1 MLVSFVL
8 FGVAPKNAK
17 GTVTGPLPL
26 LGFLSLVAAMV
37 AGTTAAIRWRDAGV
51 DRSRRDWI
59 AAGMPS
65 AARLA
70 LHGQARQQYRE
81 LSERDPVHA
90 RGVGVGRPDRGRD
103 FDDGGLLDLNSLPV
117 EALVEHAQLGR
128 EEAERLV
135 AARQRMGR
143 LSSVEELIVYAAVDA
158 PTAERLRDYALF
170 L

>member
-1 MLVSFVL
+1 M
-8 FGVAPKNAK
+8 
-17 GTVTGPLPL
+17 
-26 LGFLSLVAAMV
+26 
-37 AGTTAAIRWRDAGV
+37 
-51 DRSRRDWI
+51 
-59 AAGMPS
+59 
-65 AARLA
+65 
-70 LHGQARQQYRE
+70 
-81 LSERDPVHA
+81 HA